1 MELLQPDAPRE
12 NLREF
17 IDKLRDGGYT
27 VSDGHTNDPDL
38 IDPQGRAVETWKEDY
53 PYETR
58 MTREEY
64 ELEKYRLQIE
74 LLKLQYWGEDTGQR
88 HIIVFEGR
96 DAAGKGGTIKRFTE
110 HMNPRT
116 ARVVALNK
124 PSDSE
129 LGQWYFQRY
138 IQHFPTAGEIV
149 LFDRSWYNRAG
160 VERVMG
166 FATDEQYRRFMN
178 QVPLFEKM
186 LVDDGIHLT
195 KFWFSV
201 TQTEQRT
208 RFAIRQID
216 PVRQWKLSPMDLESL
231 DRLEAYTEAKEAM
244 FLHTDTDHAPWIS
257 IRSNDKKRA
266 RLNAMRYFLSQFE
279 YEGKDHEVVGTPD
292 PLIVRRGRDAVG
304 D

>member
-1 MELLQPDAPRE
+1 
-12 NLREF
+12 
-17 IDKLRDGGYT
+17 
-27 VSDGHTNDPDL
+27 
-38 IDPQGRAVETWKEDY
+38 
-53 PYETR
+53 
-58 MTREEY
+58 
-64 ELEKYRLQIE
+64 
-74 LLKLQYWGEDTGQR
+74 
-88 HIIVFEGR
+88 
-96 DAAGKGGTIKRFTE
+96 
-110 HMNPRT
+110 
-116 ARVVALNK
+116 
-124 PSDSE
+124 
-129 LGQWYFQRY
+129 
-138 IQHFPTAGEIV
+138 
-149 LFDRSWYNRAG
+149 
-160 VERVMG
+160 
-166 FATDEQYRRFMN
+166 
-178 QVPLFEKM
+178 M

-231 DRLEAYTEAKEAM
+231 DRWEAYTEAKEAM